1 MFDKSFYPTTKEIA
15 RKMTSGIHSGDMVLE
30 PSAGKGDILDTIY
43 KSSNEPVKI
52 YCIEKH
58 FELQAILREKGYPVI
73 HNDFLTYN
81 PDIIFDYIVMNP
93 PFDNGAKH
101 LLKAIEIAKGAEIRC
116 LLNAET
122 INNPYTAERQLLK
135 KQLDDYGA
143 EIEHLGKVFITSER
157 TTNVD
162 VDYIIIQTEKV
173 SRQFKFEGT
182 IDRKDFNIDEISNN
196 QIARIDIFKNYEE
209 RYNATVKAVEKFINS
224 YNEIKYYAKGLLGAY
239 GENNIQRMIKDSYSD
254 NEKEYYNKMVE
265 EFRTGAWNKVFS
277 ANKLRNIVTRK
288 VVSNFH
294 EYQREYG
301 AMAFTAENI
310 EHIFDDLFQNRENIL
325 TQCIVDAFD
334 LMTKYH
340 KENRCHVEG
349 WKTNDSWKV
358 NKKVILPNMCSS
370 YRWNYDRIELDFR
383 ASDELNDIEKALC
396 FIAGLK
402 FDEISTISKIC
413 SWDGKRYGQ
422 LYSSI
427 FFDFRVYKKGT
438 IHLTFIDDYIYEQ
451 FNILACKGKNWLPN
465 ENN

>member
-1 MFDKSFYPTTKEIA
+1 MFDKSFYPTPAEIA
-15 RKMTSGIHSGDMVLE
+15 RKITLGIGSGNLILE
-30 PSAGKGDILDTIY
+30 PSAGKGDILDTINR
-43 KSSNEPVKI
+43 KSNNPPKI

-93 PFDNGAKH
+93 PFDSGAKH
-101 LLKAIEIAKGAEIRC
+101 LLKAIQIAKGAEIRC

-122 INNPYTAERQLLK
+122 INNPYTAERELLK
-135 KQLDDYGA
+135 KQLEDYGA
-143 EIEHLGKVFITSER
+143 EIEQLGKVFRYSER
-157 TTNVD
+157 TTDVD
-162 VDYIIIQTEKV
+162 VVYIVIKTEKV
-173 SRQFKFEGT
+173 ARQFQFDGT
-182 IDRKDFNIDEISNN
+182 IERKNFDVDEISNN

-209 RYNATVKAVEKFINS
+209 RYNATVTAIHKFINAF
-224 YNEIKYYAKGLLGAY
+224 NEIKYYGEGLLGAY
-239 GENNIQRMIKDSYSD
+239 GGNTVANMVKDSISD
-254 NEKEYYNKMVE
+254 DLKSYYNGMVE
-265 EFRTGAWNKVFS
+265 KFRTSAWNDVFYKT
-277 ANKLRNIVTRK
+277 KLSNIVTQK
-288 VVSNFH
+288 VRNNFH

-301 AMAFTAENI
+301 AMAFTADNI
-310 EHIFDDLFQNRENIL
+310 QHIFDDLFQNRENIM

-358 NKKVILPNMCSS
+358 NKKVILPRMCSS
-370 YRWNYDRIELDFR
+370 YRWNYERIELDYR
-383 ASDELNDIEKALC
+383 AVQELDDIEKALC

-402 FDEISTISKIC
+402 YDEISTISKIC
-413 SWDGKRYGQ
+413 GWEGKRYGQ

-438 IHLTFIDDYIYEQ
+438 MHLTFTDDYIYQQ
-451 FNILACKGKNWLPN
+451 FNILACKGKNWLP
-465 ENN
+465 ED